1 MLHTQTTTWLAAK
14 LYLDAVFE
22 PLNIDEKTGWRI
34 LKTLT
39 NHDKLSD
46 FERINDEA
54 IYDKRN
60 IKIEKHYMTFIKQMI
75 STILYGIR
83 MVYIMYMYGAM
94 VYLKNMN
101 IMKIITK
108 LD

>member
-60 IKIEKHYMTFIKQMI
+60 IKIEKQLYDTYKTNDINYSVWYKNGLHNVYVWCNGI
-75 STILYGIR
+75 SEEYE
-83 MVYIMYMYGAM
+83 YYE
-94 VYLKNMN
+94 NN
-101 IMKIITK
+101 N
-108 LD
+108 